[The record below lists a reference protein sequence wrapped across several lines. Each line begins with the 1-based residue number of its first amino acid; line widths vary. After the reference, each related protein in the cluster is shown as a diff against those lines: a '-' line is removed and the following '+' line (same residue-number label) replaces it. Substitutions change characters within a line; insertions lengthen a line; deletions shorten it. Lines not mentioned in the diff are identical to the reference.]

1 MHGLLNFILAA
12 ILAPVVLVV
21 VGIPMLVFAGV
32 SLPYGLVVNY
42 GIRRRERHLL
52 ERLRSA
58 GRFLAW
64 PDVAEKLSRG
74 EGTLIVEQAN
84 KDGSRFWW
92 TPDDV
97 ASLAPEVPPA
107 VGDMAYFLPGDSH
120 PFVDWCR
127 SRYTSPSHGAALIT
141 APHRVSFPPGFVEPE
156 YLKKLFPEARVVP
169 SVLMSK
175 AE

>member
-12 ILAPVVLVV
+12 ILAPFVLVA
-21 VGIPMLVFAGV
+21 VGVPMLLFAGI
-32 SLPYGLVVNY
+32 SFPYGLVVNY

-64 PDVAEKLSRG
+64 PEVAEKLSRG
-74 EGTLIVEQAN
+74 EGTLILEQAN

-97 ASLAPEVPPA
+97 ASLAPLAPPEV
-107 VGDMAYFLPGDSH
+107 GEMTYFLRDDSH
-120 PFVDWCR
+120 PFVAWCR
-127 SRYTSPSHGAALIT
+127 SRYTSPAHGTALVT
-141 APHRVSFPPGFVEPE
+141 APHRVSFPPGFIEPD

-169 SVLMSK
+169 SVLVSK